1 MVDIFSSSI
10 MFKPLVV
17 ELALEL
23 LPYCLMFLYWDLY
36 IWVWLGLEAQIFC
49 VPLGDNFWRIIY
61 VCLMFWCVL
70 LSLSEGVAQ

>member
-1 MVDIFSSSI
+1 MIDIFSSSI
-10 MFKPLVV
+10 VFKLLVM

-23 LPYCLMFLYWDLY
+23 LPYCLMFLYWDLC

-49 VPLGDNFWRIIY
+49 VPLGENFWGIIY

-70 LSLSEGVAQ
+70 LSLSEGVVQ